1 MSTDPLSQ
9 LYSYTRIGKCHGQVR
24 LNKRKIKIYGK
35 NMVCQ
40 YIKLDI
46 KI

>member
-1 MSTDPLSQ
+1 MSTDPLIQ
-9 LYSYTRIGKCHGQVR
+9 LYIGKCHGQVR

-40 YIKLDI
+40 YIKLGKKY
-46 KI
+46 KILI